1 MGLTIEEI
9 RKKIKEPENR
19 KTISKA
25 IYHQNRINFHSQIR
39 ISSFEVNQPLTD
51 FLAFVDNI
59 LPKDKARMF
68 KTLFRY
74 PVATNDIAGICF
86 DKLSRIFDGRNP
98 AYNYQFLKTEQ
109 RDDWEWY
116 RQEKLHEPE
125 IWSTKGWEFFQ
136 TEINSILVVDVPIEQ
151 DKADNYPQPY
161 FYWLSIS
168 SVIDFRAKEDG
179 IMDYLIFHQRD
190 NKIAVIDDSAY
201 RLFDSKN
208 GQLGKL
214 LVESFHDL
222 GYCPARFFWNEPISL
237 REPNIKKSVLTRQLE
252 QLDWYLFYHI
262 SKRHLDLYGSYPI
275 YSGYQQSCD
284 FSNQENGD
292 HCDGGFLKD
301 KQGFYK
307 LDAAGLL
314 MRCPKCGESRIN
326 GVGSFVEIPIPSK
339 EEDIPDL
346 KNPVQMLSVDKNS
359 LDYNVEEEARL
370 KNDIITS
377 VVGTNEEITTR
388 DALNEQ
394 QILANFESQSTILNR
409 IKKGFEAAQQFV
421 DETIC
426 RLRYGN
432 LFLSARINYG
442 TEFYLST
449 ATQIR
454 ERYEL
459 AKENGASE
467 ADLDAMLNQI
477 IETEYRNNPT
487 MLQRM
492 LILGELEPYRH
503 LNRQEAIELY
513 DKGLIGKSDLRIKLN
528 FATLIRRFEREFVNV
543 LEFGTTMPFT
553 AKINFINQK
562 LKEYENETRN
572 EGAKE

>member
-9 RKKIKEPENR
+9 RKKIKEPESR

-98 AYNYQFLKTEQ
+98 AFNYQFLKTEQ

-151 DKADNYPQPY
+151 DKTDNYPQPY
-161 FYWLSIS
+161 FYWLPIG

-179 IMDYLIFHQRD
+179 VMDYLIFHQRD

-214 LVESFHDL
+214 LVENFHDL

-292 HCDGGFLKD
+292 YCDGGFLKD

-449 ATQIR
+449 ATQLR

-459 AKENGASE
+459 AKKNGASE

-513 DKGLIGKSDLRIKLN
+513 DKGLISESDLRIKLN

-562 LKEYENETRN
+562 LKEYESETRN

>member
-9 RKKIKEPENR
+9 RKKVKEPESR

-98 AYNYQFLKTEQ
+98 AFNYQFLKTEQ

-151 DKADNYPQPY
+151 DKTDNYPQPY
-161 FYWLSIS
+161 FYWLSIG

-179 IMDYLIFHQRD
+179 VMDYLIFHQRD

-214 LVESFHDL
+214 LVENFHDL

-292 HCDGGFLKD
+292 YCDGGFLKD

-449 ATQIR
+449 ATQLR

-459 AKENGASE
+459 AKKNGASE

-503 LNRQEAIELY
+503 LNRQETIELY
-513 DKGLIGKSDLRIKLN
+513 DKGLISESDLRIKLN

-562 LKEYENETRN
+562 LKEYESETRN

>member
-1 MGLTIEEI
+1 MTIEEI

-237 REPNIKKSVLTRQLE
+237 REPNIKKSVLTR
-252 QLDWYLFYHI
+252 
-262 SKRHLDLYGSYPI
+262 
-275 YSGYQQSCD
+275 
-284 FSNQENGD
+284 
-292 HCDGGFLKD
+292 
-301 KQGFYK
+301 
-307 LDAAGLL
+307 
-314 MRCPKCGESRIN
+314 
-326 GVGSFVEIPIPSK
+326 
-339 EEDIPDL
+339 
-346 KNPVQMLSVDKNS
+346 
-359 LDYNVEEEARL
+359 
-370 KNDIITS
+370 
-377 VVGTNEEITTR
+377 
-388 DALNEQ
+388 
-394 QILANFESQSTILNR
+394 
-409 IKKGFEAAQQFV
+409 
-421 DETIC
+421 
-426 RLRYGN
+426 
-432 LFLSARINYG
+432 
-442 TEFYLST
+442 
-449 ATQIR
+449 
-454 ERYEL
+454 
-459 AKENGASE
+459 
-467 ADLDAMLNQI
+467 
-477 IETEYRNNPT
+477 
-487 MLQRM
+487 
-492 LILGELEPYRH
+492 
-503 LNRQEAIELY
+503 
-513 DKGLIGKSDLRIKLN
+513 
-528 FATLIRRFEREFVNV
+528 
-543 LEFGTTMPFT
+543 
-553 AKINFINQK
+553 
-562 LKEYENETRN
+562 
-572 EGAKE
+572 

>member
-9 RKKIKEPENR
+9 RKKVKEPENR

-98 AYNYQFLKTEQ
+98 AFNYQFLKTEQ

-125 IWSTKGWEFFQ
+125 VWSTKGWEFFQ

-151 DKADNYPQPY
+151 DKTDNYPQPY
-161 FYWLSIS
+161 FYWLPIG

-179 IMDYLIFHQRD
+179 VMDYLIFHQRD

-292 HCDGGFLKD
+292 YCDGGFLKD

-449 ATQIR
+449 ATQLR

-459 AKENGASE
+459 AKKNGASE

-513 DKGLIGKSDLRIKLN
+513 DKGLISESDLRIKLN